1 MIQDGSCE
9 FGFVYI
15 SSHPWNPLNEG
26 PIQSMTSHREIN
38 KEALWVF
45 SLLSLYLPSWLE
57 RGQKATAMS
66 SSAQLLSLPKD
77 VAANTQKNVCSTQPQ
92 KTR

>member
-1 MIQDGSCE
+1 MIQDSSYE
-9 FGFVYI
+9 FGFVCI

-26 PIQSMTSHREIN
+26 PIQSYDFPWRD

-66 SSAQLLSLPKD
+66 SSAQLLLLPKD
-77 VAANTQKNVCSTQPQ
+77 IAANTQKNVCSTQPQ